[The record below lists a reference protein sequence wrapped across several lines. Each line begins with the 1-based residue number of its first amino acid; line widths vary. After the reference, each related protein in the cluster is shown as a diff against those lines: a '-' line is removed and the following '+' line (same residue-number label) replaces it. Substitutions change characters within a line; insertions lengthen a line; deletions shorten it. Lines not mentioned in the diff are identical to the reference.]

1 MYVPGFEAA
10 STARKHLF
18 NHNSWS
24 FSWSHSGTNTLIV
37 SYWSQCNLKQSWS
50 VFWVQLLLEWVTA
63 NPKDQCHGVIW
74 SPLILI
80 KVEGRRWTANLYNG
94 LLMFISIC
102 TCTGLVR
109 VDTFGRGSCGNV
121 IKQLRLGKTV
131 YVCVHLRKSNR
142 SFQHICV
149 AVAFQTS
156 LSPAY
161 ALNPVN

>member
-1 MYVPGFEAA
+1 MYVSGSEAA
-10 STARKHLF
+10 STARKHLL

-24 FSWSHSGTNTLIV
+24 FSWSHSGTNALIV
-37 SYWSQCNLKQSWS
+37 SYRYQCNVKQSWS
-50 VFWVQLLLEWVTA
+50 VFWVQGLKIEILLEWVTA
-63 NPKDQCHGVIW
+63 IW

-80 KVEGRRWTANLYNG
+80 KVEGRRLTADLYNG
-94 LLMFISIC
+94 LMLMFISIC